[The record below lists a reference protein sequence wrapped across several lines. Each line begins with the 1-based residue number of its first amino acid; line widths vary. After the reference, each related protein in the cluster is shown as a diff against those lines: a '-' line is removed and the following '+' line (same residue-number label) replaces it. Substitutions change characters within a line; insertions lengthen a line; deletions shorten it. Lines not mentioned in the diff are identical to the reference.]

1 MSNKFKIFSFGLTL
15 LIVVY
20 LGVSV
25 FNYFIPYIVEKKE
38 IQTELKNELSI
49 SPIDYNN
56 MTTTLEEERDSLVE
70 QINRQ
75 TDTINNVE
83 SSMAFLM
90 KEDILNKISNAVKNT
105 GAEFDNFYVTFEG
118 SIKNDYSVQV
128 KGNIYQINQFIE
140 NLFVGTPGI
149 SIGEFSIRED
159 DTANFL
165 SRYFDNS
172 DALMWYDG
180 SIYKSKNTQKTE
192 ISEEEIEE
200 VKREVQLKLPN
211 AEKILYVLTLTFRV

>member
-1 MSNKFKIFSFGLTL
+1 MNNKFKIFSFGLTL
-15 LIVVY
+15 LIMAY

-25 FNYFIPYIVEKKE
+25 FNYFVPYIVEKKE
-38 IQTELKNELSI
+38 IQTELKDELSI
-49 SPIDYNN
+49 SPVDYKN
-56 MTTTLEEERDSLVE
+56 MTATLEEERNSLVE

-83 SSMAFLM
+83 STMAFLM

-165 SRYFDNS
+165 SRYFDNN

-180 SIYKSKNTQKTE
+180 SIYKSKNTQKAE

-200 VKREVQLKLPN
+200 VKKEVQLKLPN

>member
-105 GAEFDNFYVTFEG
+105 RAEFDNFYVTFEG